1 MRLSEYKET
10 THELY
15 YRDYPFNLGIACPAS
30 SASTGRTSRGRD
42 HSVAAEV
49 SGDDVVWASGG
60 RALVAEVEGQVIAV
74 DLETREVVVRGPA
87 GNFVTLSAREDGVD
101 LSKVAPGDTIIADYV
116 ASIEAEVR
124 APTAE
129 EEANPWVV
137 LGEMGRTAD
146 DDSMTAAGAAR
157 LIRAVCTIEAMDRNG
172 NVMIQDARG
181 RMHTVGGVETEK
193 LDNVRLGDTVVVVF
207 TEALVLSLKEI

>member
-1 MRLSEYKET
+1 MSSIIRITLSILASLALLPALAQAGH
-10 THELY
+10 HE
-15 YRDYPFNLGIACPAS
+15 G
-30 SASTGRTSRGRD
+30 GD

-60 RALVAEVEGQVIAV
+60 RALVAEVEGEVIAV

-101 LSKVAPGDTIIADYV
+101 LSKIAPGDTIIADYV

-181 RMHTVGGVETEK
+181 RMHTVGGVETDK
-193 LDNVRLGDTVVVVF
+193 LDNVRLGDTVVVAF

>member
-1 MRLSEYKET
+1 MNIRKQPISSIIRNTLSILT
-10 THELY
+10 SLALLPALAQAGNHE
-15 YRDYPFNLGIACPAS
+15 G
-30 SASTGRTSRGRD
+30 GD

-60 RALVAEVEGQVIAV
+60 RALVAEVEGEVIAV

-101 LSKVAPGDTIIADYV
+101 LSKVALGDTIIADCV

-146 DDSMTAAGAAR
+146 DDSMTAAG
-157 LIRAVCTIEAMDRNG
+157 
-172 NVMIQDARG
+172 G
-181 RMHTVGGVETEK
+181 RV
-193 LDNVRLGDTVVVVF
+193 
-207 TEALVLSLKEI
+207 

>member
-1 MRLSEYKET
+1 MSSLTRIAISILASLSLLPALANAAH
-10 THELY
+10 HE
-15 YRDYPFNLGIACPAS
+15 G
-30 SASTGRTSRGRD
+30 GD
-42 HSVAAEV
+42 HAVAAEV
-49 SGDDVVWASGG
+49 SGEDVVWDSGG
-60 RALVAEVEGQVIAV
+60 RALVAEVEGEVIAV

-101 LSKVAPGDTIIADYV
+101 LSKIAPGDTIIADYV

-137 LGEMGRTAD
+137 LGEMGRTTD
-146 DDSMTAAGAAR
+146 DASMTAAGAAR
-157 LIRAVCTIEAMDRNG
+157 LVRAVCTIEAMDRNG

-181 RMHTVGGVETEK
+181 RMHTVGGVEMDK

>member
-1 MRLSEYKET
+1 MSSIIRITLSILASLALLPALAQAGH
-10 THELY
+10 HE
-15 YRDYPFNLGIACPAS
+15 G
-30 SASTGRTSRGRD
+30 GD

-60 RALVAEVEGQVIAV
+60 RALVAEVEGEVIAV

-101 LSKVAPGDTIIADYV
+101 LSKIAPGDTIIADYV

>member
-1 MRLSEYKET
+1 MNTRKQPTSSIIRITLSILASLALLPALAQAGH
-10 THELY
+10 HE
-15 YRDYPFNLGIACPAS
+15 G
-30 SASTGRTSRGRD
+30 GD

-60 RALVAEVEGQVIAV
+60 RALVAEVEGEVIAV

-137 LGEMGRTAD
+137 LGELGRTAD

-193 LDNVRLGDTVVVVF
+193 LDNVRLGDTVVVVS

>member
-1 MRLSEYKET
+1 MASLALLPALAQAGH
-10 THELY
+10 HE
-15 YRDYPFNLGIACPAS
+15 G
-30 SASTGRTSRGRD
+30 GD

-60 RALVAEVEGQVIAV
+60 RELVAEVEGEVIAV
-74 DLETREVVVRGPA
+74 DLETLEVVVRGPA

>member
-1 MRLSEYKET
+1 MSSIIRITLSILASLALLPALAQAGH
-10 THELY
+10 HE
-15 YRDYPFNLGIACPAS
+15 G
-30 SASTGRTSRGRD
+30 GD

-60 RALVAEVEGQVIAV
+60 RALVAEVEGEFIAV

-87 GNFVTLSAREDGVD
+87 GNFVTLSAREDGLD
-101 LSKVAPGDTIIADYV
+101 LSKIASGDTIIADYV

-124 APTAE
+124 ALTTE

-146 DDSMTAAGAAR
+146 DDSMTAARAAR

-172 NVMIQDARG
+172 NVMIQSARG
-181 RMHTVGGVETEK
+181 RMHTVGGVETDK
-193 LDNVRLGDTVVVVF
+193 LDNVRLGDTVVVAF

>member
-1 MRLSEYKET
+1 MPRPRGCPGTYVD
-10 THELY
+10 THA
-15 YRDYPFNLGIACPAS
+15 RRPG
-30 SASTGRTSRGRD
+30 
-42 HSVAAEV
+42 
-49 SGDDVVWASGG
+49 
-60 RALVAEVEGQVIAV
+60 
-74 DLETREVVVRGPA
+74 ETREVVVRGPA
-87 GNFVTLSAREDGVD
+87 GNFVTLTAREREDGGAD
-101 LSKVAPGDTIIADYV
+101 LSKIVPGDTIIADYV

-146 DDSMTAAGAAR
+146 DADMTAAGAAR

-172 NVMIQDARG
+172 NVMIKDARG
-181 RMHTVGGVETEK
+181 RMHTIGGVEMEK

-207 TEALVLSLKEI
+207 TEALVLSLKEV

>member
-1 MRLSEYKET
+1 MSSVIRITLSILASLT
-10 THELY
+10 LLPALAQAGHHE
-15 YRDYPFNLGIACPAS
+15 G
-30 SASTGRTSRGRD
+30 GD

-60 RALVAEVEGQVIAV
+60 RALVA
-74 DLETREVVVRGPA
+74 
-87 GNFVTLSAREDGVD
+87 
-101 LSKVAPGDTIIADYV
+101 
-116 ASIEAEVR
+116 EAEVR

-207 TEALVLSLKEI
+207 TEALVL

>member
-1 MRLSEYKET
+1 MSSIIRITLSILASLALLPT
-10 THELY
+10 LAQAGHHE
-15 YRDYPFNLGIACPAS
+15 G
-30 SASTGRTSRGRD
+30 GD

-60 RALVAEVEGQVIAV
+60 RALVAEVEGGVIAV

-101 LSKVAPGDTIIADYV
+101 LSKIVPGDTIVADYV

-137 LGEMGRTAD
+137 LGEMGRTAN

-181 RMHTVGGVETEK
+181 RMHTVGGVETDK

>member
-1 MRLSEYKET
+1 MTSLALLPALAQAGH
-10 THELY
+10 HE
-15 YRDYPFNLGIACPAS
+15 G
-30 SASTGRTSRGRD
+30 GD

-60 RALVAEVEGQVIAV
+60 RALVAEVEGEVIAV

-87 GNFVTLSAREDGVD
+87 GNFVTLSTREDGVD

-116 ASIEAEVR
+116 ASIEADVR

-129 EEANPWVV
+129 EANPWFV

-157 LIRAVCTIEAMDRNG
+157 LIRAVCTIEAMDRSG

-193 LDNVRLGDTVVVVF
+193 LDNVRLGDTVVEVF
-207 TEALVLSLKEI
+207 TEALVLPLKEI